1 MLFEIRPNLEQSRV
15 FKGLNGYLRE
25 VMLAVLEGR
34 AIDQAGLPN
43 GLCAALA
50 ENAPTQGAVS
60 ALEAALV
67 ALDQEPKDSLRN
79 LLVLDTD
86 PCALLSDRVAPLPLI
101 PGTVF
106 VPLKTLAVHLYQRAA
121 KLSGVE
127 QACGECIDDHYARFR
142 ATASPGN
149 GNVCC
154 VCGTEYLAQLQAE
167 VNDTEQ
173 WRGPY
178 DHLLAKDHYPLY
190 GIHPKNLVPICHTC
204 NSKAKHAKDL
214 LIKDGNRRL
223 SFSPWSERALPNEI
237 EVVIEHTAELF
248 PRVVVNFKSVDV
260 DRLEKLTTWDEIY
273 EIKARVEGEF
283 QVLREKLAEDVAAP
297 NEATFLERLTLV
309 ASAKA
314 KAQRLTPFN
323 YWRARVF
330 LAVRDMD
337 QGSRE
342 AMRSAMAAT
351 PLDDQEMKKLFYQ

>member
-60 ALEAALV
+60 ALGAALV
-67 ALDQEPKDSLRN
+67 ALDQEQKDSLRD

-86 PCALLSDRVAPLPLI
+86 PCAFLSDRGAPLPVI

-106 VPLKTLAVHLYQRAA
+106 TPLKTLAVHLYQRTA

-127 QACGECIDDHYARFR
+127 QACGECIDDHYLRFR
-142 ATASPGN
+142 AKDSPGN

-154 VCGTEYLAQLQAE
+154 VCGTEYLAQMQADVE
-167 VNDTEQ
+167 DREQ

-190 GIHPKNLVPICHTC
+190 GIHPKNLLPICHTC

-223 SFSPWSERALPNEI
+223 SFSPWSERALPHEI
-237 EVVIEHTAELF
+237 EVVIEDTVELF
-248 PRVVVNFKSVDV
+248 PRVVVNFKSVDA
-260 DRLEKLTTWDEIY
+260 DRLEKLTTWDDVY

-283 QVLREKLAEDVAAP
+283 AVLREKLAEDVAAP
-297 NEATFLERLTLV
+297 DEAAFLARLTQV

-314 KAQRLTPFN
+314 DAYRRTPFN

-330 LAVRDMD
+330 LAVRAMD

-342 AMRSAMAAT
+342 AMRNAMAIT
-351 PLDDQEMKKLFYQ
+351 PQDGQEMEELFFQ